1 MKTAYITITV
11 VVLIGLLIILTVVY
25 FPKQVGLIPA
35 FIALLIGSISI
46 LYSYET
52 LLMNVKGE
60 HSKELNKIVEIWYNL
75 NEEVYKKYVSKI
87 TNFDTY
93 PENFDLNSLSKDPIY
108 QDLVSMHLGK
118 FRGLDK
124 SWEDYKS
131 KIAILAKKC
140 VEFRQL
146 TESAISTKISE
157 LHLKELTVG
166 EIYNIPNIRHPYF
179 TNLICRYYIK
189 EETQNPLNFSYS
201 PSSKVDPQTNESV
214 TWQNVYATPKNGEPY
229 QYYVMTASDI
239 DTLSGYLK
247 IFNSIFDRPPGIL
260 KEQEFSD
267 KKEEIHNLEND
278 LKKKFERISSNLY
291 ALDKYPIFGEKCEYV
306 VRAL

>member
-1 MKTAYITITV
+1 MKITYITIAIV
-11 VVLIGLLIILTVVY
+11 ALIVSIIILIVVY
-25 FPKQVGLIPA
+25 VPNQVGLIPA
-35 FIALLIGSISI
+35 FIALLIGALSI

-60 HSKELNKIVEIWYNL
+60 HSKELNRIIDGWYNL
-75 NEEVYKKYVSKI
+75 NKEVYKKYVSKI
-87 TNFDTY
+87 TDFDTY
-93 PENFDLNSLSKDPIY
+93 QENFDLDSLSKDPIY
-108 QDLVSMHLGK
+108 QDLISMHLGK

-124 SWEDYKS
+124 SWEAYKS
-131 KIAILAKKC
+131 KIALLAKKC

-146 TESAISTKISE
+146 TESAVSAKIGE
-157 LHLKELTVG
+157 LRLKELKAG
-166 EIYNIPNIRHPYF
+166 EIYNTPNVRYPYF

-201 PSSKVDPQTNESV
+201 SSSKIDPQTNENV
-214 TWQNVYATPKNGEPY
+214 TWQIVSATPKNGELY
-229 QYYVMTASDI
+229 QYNIMTSSDI
-239 DTLSGYLK
+239 DTISSYLK
-247 IFNSIFDRPPGIL
+247 IFNSVFDRPPGIL

-267 KKEEIHNLEND
+267 RKEEIHNLESD
-278 LKKKFERISSNLY
+278 LKKEFEKISEDLY